1 MKKQII
7 TVAIGIAIVFVAFGA
22 MGYLSG
28 QREEPEMKAPPQIKK
43 YVETKPVSYS
53 DIDTEV
59 ISYGRVRTAESIE
72 LISEVSGRMQQG
84 SVRLKAGQKFK
95 KGTLLYTVDDD
106 EAALTL
112 KATKSTFLKD
122 LAAILPDLK
131 IDFNDNFKAWES
143 YFNKLDIDKTFPAL
157 PETKSDKEKT
167 FIATQGIYSSYYSI
181 KSSEER
187 LKKHRYYAP
196 FDGSIS
202 EVAIQ
207 SGAFVNTGTRI
218 GKIIRSGVHE
228 LQVAVETSDVAWIQ
242 EGSPAQVY
250 SDETQQNWEGRITRI
265 SDFVNENTQTV
276 DVFITIYPNGQKIF
290 DGQFMRA
297 AVPSRTVKDGMI
309 IPRNV
314 IYNGNEVFVLQD
326 SLLSVQ
332 RVNIFRTDQ
341 EIAIVN
347 GLKEG
352 SDLVIEPLIN
362 AHNDMKVFKRES
374 KDINL
379 ETKNGDDTKL
389 SESKEKVTAV
399 SN

>member
-7 TVAIGIAIVFVAFGA
+7 TVSTGILIVFVAFGA

-28 QREEPEMKAPPQIKK
+28 QREEPEMKAPPQAKK
-43 YVETKPVSYS
+43 YVDTKKVAYQNIETQV
-53 DIDTEV
+53 T
-59 ISYGRVRTAESIE
+59 SYGRVRTAETID
-72 LISEVSGRMQQG
+72 LISEVAGRMTEG

-95 KGTLLYTVDDD
+95 KGTLLYSVDDE
-106 EAALTL
+106 EASLTL
-112 KATKSTFLKD
+112 KAAKSTFLKD
-122 LAAILPDLK
+122 LAGILPDLK
-131 IDFNDNFKAWES
+131 IDFSDNFKAWET
-143 YFNKLDIDKTFPAL
+143 YFSKLSIDKTFPDL

-202 EVAIQ
+202 EVVMQ
-207 SGAFVNTGTRI
+207 SGAFVNSGTRI
-218 GKIIRSGVHE
+218 GKIIRAGVHE

-242 EGSPAQVY
+242 EGSPAEIY
-250 SDETQQNWEGRITRI
+250 SDETQQSWEGRITRI
-265 SDFVNENTQTV
+265 SDYVNENTQTV
-276 DVFITIYPNGQKIF
+276 DVFITIFPNDQKIF

-309 IPRNV
+309 IPRNL
-314 IYNGNEVFVLQD
+314 IYNGNEVFVLKD
-326 SLLSVQ
+326 SLLSVE
-332 RVNIFRTDQ
+332 RVNIFRTDE
-341 EIAIVN
+341 EIAIIN
-347 GLKEG
+347 GLEEG
-352 SDLVIEPLIN
+352 VDLVSEPLIN

-374 KDINL
+374 KDIDL
-379 ETKNGDDTKL
+379 ETKNDDEKML
-389 SESKEKVTAV
+389 SESKEKVRTV